1 MLGEEIRER
10 MMVTALRA
18 RQALEDNENPLYL
31 SLAKLLQT
39 QVVEGEL
46 LPGSRL
52 PTIEQIAKQYGV
64 AKVTVRQALGLLA
77 DKGLVHSI
85 QGKGTYVAT
94 RGIER
99 RLVRLASDWE
109 TFVSSV
115 EGNTAKMLREGEVV
129 ATAETLSDMLTP
141 GLHYRH
147 MLRVH
152 STGRVPYGLLDIY
165 LDRRCYDRAPRE
177 FDTGMIVSL
186 LRKMPAVDARCMDQI
201 LRITSADIET
211 AEHLDITVNAPIGEV
226 RRTVTNSRQEVI
238 YYSHGKYRSDIVT
251 FETRIDVSH
260 APDEP
265 GSGFKEMRPKRR

>member
-1 MLGEEIRER
+1 ML
-10 MMVTALRA
+10 TALRA
-18 RQALEDNENPLYL
+18 RQALEDNENPLYV

-39 QVVEGEL
+39 QVIEGEL

-77 DKGLVHSI
+77 DKGLVQSI

-94 RGIER
+94 KSRER
-99 RLVRLASDWE
+99 RLIRLASDWE
-109 TFVSSV
+109 TFLSSI
-115 EGNTAKMLREGEVV
+115 EGNTADMLRENDVV
-129 ATAETLSDMLTP
+129 ATADTVSGALTP
-141 GLHYRH
+141 GLHYRQ

-152 STGRVPYGLLDIY
+152 SAGEVPYGLLDIY
-165 LDRRCYDRAPRE
+165 LDRRCYDLAPRD

-186 LRKMPAVDARCMDQI
+186 LRQMPLADARCMDQI

-211 AEHLDITVNAPIGEV
+211 AGHLDTTVNAPIGEV
-226 RRTVTNSRQEVI
+226 RRTITNSRGEVI

-251 FETRIDVSH
+251 FETRIDVSQ
-260 APDEP
+260 ASDVPKNGD
-265 GSGFKEMRPKRR
+265 KETRHKRR

>member
-1 MLGEEIRER
+1 MEAT
-10 MMVTALRA
+10 MVTALRA

-39 QVVEGEL
+39 QIVEGEL
-46 LPGSRL
+46 APGTRL

-77 DKGLVHSI
+77 DKGLVHSM
-85 QGKGTYVAT
+85 QGKGTYVASKSPVH
-94 RGIER
+94 

-115 EGNTAKMLREGEVV
+115 EGNTAGMLRENDVV
-129 ATAETLSDMLTP
+129 ATAETASGALTP

-152 STGRVPYGLLDIY
+152 RTGEIPYGLLDIY
-165 LDRRCYDRAPRE
+165 LDRRCYDLAPRD

-186 LRKMPAVDARCMDQI
+186 LRKLPKADARGMDQI

-211 AEHLDITVNAPIGEV
+211 AGHLDITVNAPIGEV

-251 FETRIDVSH
+251 FETRIDVSQTSG
-260 APDEP
+260 EP
-265 GSGFKEMRPKRR
+265 SDGYKEMRPKRR